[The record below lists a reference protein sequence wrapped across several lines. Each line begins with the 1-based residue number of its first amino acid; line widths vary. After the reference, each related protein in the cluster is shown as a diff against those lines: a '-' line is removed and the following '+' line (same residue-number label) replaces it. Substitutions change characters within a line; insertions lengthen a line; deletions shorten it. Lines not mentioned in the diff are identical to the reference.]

1 MIMKGLFI
9 FLVLVNMAFFAWR
22 YNLEEPGFTPPA
34 QENSADN
41 SKRLVL
47 LRELDAEMAKTN
59 PAEH

>member
-1 MIMKGLFI
+1 VKGLFI
-9 FLVLVNMAFFAWR
+9 FLVLVNMTFFAWR
-22 YNLEEPGFTPPA
+22 YNFEEPGFTPPA

-59 PAEH
+59 PAAH